1 MTRKKITKRDMRV
14 IVESVALKFE
24 RRPET
29 RGNSI
34 LREVF
39 AAARLLDLR
48 EYLTNEDAITAAN
61 LIHDRFPDSPLLFSR
76 EPEPGADPPF
86 KPEPKFRNRF

>member
-1 MTRKKITKRDMRV
+1 MRV

-39 AAARLLDLR
+39 EAARLLDLR
-48 EYLTNEDAITAAN
+48 EYLTNDDAIAAAN
-61 LIHDRFPDSPLLFSR
+61 LIHDRFPDSPLLF
-76 EPEPGADPPF
+76 
-86 KPEPKFRNRF
+86 

>member
-39 AAARLLDLR
+39 EAARLLDLR
-48 EYLTNEDAITAAN
+48 DYLTNEDAIAAAN
-61 LIHDRFPDSPLLFSR
+61 QIHDRFPDSPFLFSR

-86 KPEPKFRNRF
+86 KPEPKFRNRY

>member
-1 MTRKKITKRDMRV
+1 MRV

-24 RRPET
+24 HRPET

-39 AAARLLDLR
+39 EAARLLDLR
-48 EYLTNEDAITAAN
+48 DYLTNEDAIAAAN
-61 LIHDRFPDSPLLFSR
+61 QIYDRFPDSPFLFSR

>member
-34 LREVF
+34 LREAF
-39 AAARLLDLR
+39 EASRLLDLR
-48 EYLTNEDAITAAN
+48 EYLTNEDAITAAK
-61 LIHDRFPDSPLLFSR
+61 LVQEHFPDSPLLFSR
-76 EPEPGADPPF
+76 EPEPGAEAPF

>member
-29 RGNSI
+29 QGNSI

-39 AAARLLDLR
+39 EAARALDLR
-48 EYLTNEDAITAAN
+48 TYMTTEDAICAVN
-61 LIHDRFPDSPLLFSR
+61 LIRDRFPNSPILFSR
-76 EPEPGADPPF
+76 EPEPGA
-86 KPEPKFRNRF
+86 EPVKRERKYRNRY